1 MFNQRNNQRGHS
13 RSKSGLSLL
22 SSTSNTSSLEQ
33 DQKPIWGRSKS
44 SESITNK
51 SSSSISN
58 SNSTF
63 KLPSKRRKSNIYN
76 INGISQSLDAI
87 PIMEDDESEAALNV
101 PVLSMFKNGDQNLN
115 KSNIKQQKPNNHIR
129 KPLFKFDDSE
139 DTSDNGTPYIDTD
152 LEKNEID
159 EDFEANC
166 IKSDIVQTD
175 LKRKPNAIERKNK
188 YVENEPSSEDDD
200 ASTEHEEDEEDE
212 EPKGTIPYTHPD
224 NGDEKS
230 LTSSTKSKK
239 DGFLRN
245 VFRSRS
251 KSTTSKKDIDLE
263 LGHDLSI
270 EKVSSS
276 ISNSSTVKSH
286 KLINKLFNIDG
297 FLNGG
302 GLTPNNNI
310 DPREPYHG
318 IDDERKNA
326 DYIVQQAM
334 KGLSRL
340 EPENHTIQLDSG
352 TNLAESTGF
361 DQSNDG
367 LTNRKIMK
375 KDSEVYIPNDLQD
388 HEFDDLQNFDDY
400 SIDVPSF
407 NNGERRKRAGIGSLL
422 MKLNNATTNGGP
434 NLTHSPSYASSTG
447 YSNFTS
453 DDEFTD
459 QATNN
464 LKDILSVQDF
474 ETDKSE
480 TLNDF
485 FEFDKITNNPTLNSS
500 FDAFESKKHSLLR
513 KVSNKPASIKNFIKN
528 EGSHQ
533 KKRGMN
539 HQRTRS
545 ESQKNLNI
553 PDFYLKQQNKDQQ
566 KKKNLF
572 KRKKE
577 NAARIT
583 VHIADLLA
591 RQRFILLLCKAFM
604 LYGAPT
610 HRLEEYMAMTAS
622 VLEVDGSFV
631 YFPGTMIVSF
641 GDVAMRTSEMRLV
654 RCNQGLDLCKLDDVH
669 DVYKGVVHD
678 RLGVEDGC
686 RILNDIISRKPKFN
700 KWVCTFYYAFCS
712 ACVCTW
718 GFGGSWIDIPIS
730 FGVGAVIGFFQFV
743 VCPMNTLYSSVF
755 EVSSSIVASF
765 IARAIGS
772 INGGNTFCYASIV
785 QSSLALILPGYIIL
799 CGSLELQSRNLVAG
813 SVRMFYAFI
822 YSLMLSFGITLGAA
836 LYGWIDHN
844 ATSNTICTS
853 NVSPWFRFLFVPGF
867 TVGIALCNQASWK
880 QLPMMVLVS
889 GGGYVVTYFSSLH
902 FKDVTELNATLGCF
916 IIGLIANVYSRVHK
930 RLLKKFKNFGFG
942 TSMTV
947 SLMLPGIFV
956 QVPSGIASQGSVF
969 VGINTANNI
978 VSSSSSAN
986 TGNGDSSNSSLSF
999 GLTMIQVALGI
1010 SVGLYLST
1018 IIVYPFGKKKTG
1030 LFTL

>member
-1 MFNQRNNQRGHS
+1 M
-13 RSKSGLSLL
+13 RSKSGLSML
-22 SSTSNTSSLEQ
+22 SSTSNSSSLEL
-33 DQKPIWGRSKS
+33 DSKPVWGRSKS
-44 SESITNK
+44 SESIGNK
-51 SSSSISN
+51 PSSSN
-58 SNSTF
+58 SSF
-63 KLPSKRRKSNIYN
+63 KLPSMRRKANNIYN
-76 INGISQSLDAI
+76 INGVSQSLDAI

-101 PVLSMFKNGDQNLN
+101 PILPMFKDGGNTLS
-115 KSNIKQQKPNNHIR
+115 KSTSATPPENIR
-129 KPLFKFDDSE
+129 KPKFNFGDSE
-139 DTSDNGTPYIDTD
+139 ENTDTGTPFNDTD

-159 EDFEANC
+159 DDFQSNWF
-166 IKSDIVQTD
+166 KSDLVPAN
-175 LKRKPNAIERKNK
+175 LKRKPNANERKK
-188 YVENEPSSEDDD
+188 TFIQNEPSSDDDD
-200 ASTEHEEDEEDE
+200 ASTEREDDEDEDDDPQPFTTKE
-212 EPKGTIPYTHPD
+212 KD
-224 NGDEKS
+224 NDGKS
-230 LTSSTKSKK
+230 IVSSVKSGKE
-239 DGFLRN
+239 GFFRN
-245 VFRSRS
+245 VFRSRT
-251 KSTTSKKDIDLE
+251 KSNASRKDVDLE
-263 LGHDLSI
+263 LGNDLSI
-270 EKVSSS
+270 EKIPSTNSNVSSM
-276 ISNSSTVKSH
+276 KSQ
-286 KLINKLFNIDG
+286 KLMNKLFTLDG
-297 FLNGG
+297 FLIGG
-302 GLTPNNNI
+302 GLTPNSNI
-310 DPREPYHG
+310 SEPYHG
-318 IDDERKNA
+318 IEDEKKNA

-334 KGLSRL
+334 KGLHRE
-340 EPENHTIQLDSG
+340 EPPQQTIQVGNLNGSG
-352 TNLAESTGF
+352 STTGF
-361 DQSNDG
+361 DKSHDQ
-367 LTNRKIMK
+367 LTNRRMSK

-400 SIDVPSF
+400 SIDVPSL
-407 NNGERRKRAGIGSLL
+407 NDGERRKRAGIGSLL
-422 MKLNNATTNGGP
+422 MKLNNTTAAGTNF
-434 NLTHSPSYASSTG
+434 NNSSYASSIG

-459 QATNN
+459 QATSN
-464 LKDILSVQDF
+464 LKDILSVNDF
-474 ETDKSE
+474 EVDRHDH
-480 TLNDF
+480 LNGLGEF
-485 FEFDKITNNPTLNSS
+485 NEFEKIASNTS
-500 FDAFESKKHSLLR
+500 FNTSIDAVESKTQSLLR
-513 KVSNKPASIKNFIKN
+513 KVGSKPASIKNFILN
-528 EGSHQ
+528 ETSNPN
-533 KKRGMN
+533 KRKAN
-539 HQRTRS
+539 HQRTQS
-545 ESQKNLNI
+545 ESNKKNMNI
-553 PDFYLKQQNKDQQ
+553 PDFYFKQQQSKDQQ
-566 KKKNLF
+566 RKKRLF

-604 LYGAPT
+604 LFGAPT

-654 RCNQGLDLCKLDDVH
+654 RCNQGLDLSKLDEVH

-686 RILNDIISRKPKFN
+686 RVLNEVISKKPKFN

-730 FGVGAVIGFFQFV
+730 FGVGAVIGFLQFV
-743 VCPMNTLYSSVF
+743 VCPINTLYSSVF
-755 EVSSSIVASF
+755 EVTSSIVASF

-836 LYGWIDHN
+836 LYGWIDHG
-844 ATSNTICTS
+844 ATSNTSCTS

-867 TVGIALCNQASWK
+867 TIGIALCNQASWK

-916 IIGLIANVYSRVHK
+916 IIGLIANVYSRMHK
-930 RLLKKFKNFGFG
+930 RLLKRFKNFGFG

-969 VGINTANNI
+969 VGINTANSI
-978 VSSSSSAN
+978 VSSNSTSNS
-986 TGNGDSSNSSLSF
+986 GDSTSSLSF